1 MVNIR
6 DIYNP
11 RIIAAVH
18 TESGSNKIP
27 YLGLGLFPAKKKMG
41 LDLKWIKTSKGLPV
55 SLMPSAFDTVSTIR
69 SREGIKMEE
78 TEMAYFKESM
88 IVKEQ
93 DEQDL
98 MKLEDANSPFLAEVR
113 DRIFNDAETL
123 IEGAEV
129 VPERMRMSLL
139 ADANGH
145 PSISIAADGATY
157 AYNYDPNS
165 TYSTNN
171 YVALSGTSL
180 WSDTTNS
187 DPMKDVADAQDK
199 VEAATGVRPTKMI
212 CSKKTMNLLKQNTKI
227 KNYILAQNT
236 TATVMVTDA
245 RVKEIFSTELGV
257 TILVYT
263 KLYKDESGTAKK
275 FYPDGMVT
283 LIPDGALGNTWFGMT
298 PEERTGVKDPAK
310 QVALVGEGIAVGVTI
325 TDDPI
330 HTKTTASEIVL
341 PSFERMDETY
351 MIKVESTVSY
361 TV

>member
-55 SLMPSAFDTVSTIR
+55 SLKPSAFDAVSTIR
-69 SREGIKMEE
+69 SREGLKMQE

-123 IEGAEV
+123 IDGAEV

-139 ADANGH
+139 ANANGH
-145 PSISIAADGATY
+145 PSISISADGATY
-157 AYNYDPNS
+157 AYNYDPNNS
-165 TYSTNN
+165 YSGNN
-171 YVALSGTSL
+171 YVALSGDSL
-180 WSDTTNS
+180 WTNTS
-187 DPMKDVADAQDK
+187 TADPLKDVADAQDA
-199 VEAATGVRPTKMI
+199 VEALTGTRP
-212 CSKKTMNLLKQNTKI
+212 SKLIMSKATMNLLKQNTKI
-227 KNYILAQNT
+227 KNYILAQNV
-236 TATVMVTDA
+236 TANVMITDA
-245 RVKEIFSTELGV
+245 RVKEIFSEELQI
-257 TILVYT
+257 TILVYA
-263 KLYKDESGTAKK
+263 KQYKDESGNTKK

-310 QVALVGEGIAVGVTI
+310 QVAIVGTGIAVGVTI

-351 MIKVESTVSY
+351 MIKVASSLSY
-361 TV
+361 